1 MKKQNAA
8 YSVLFRITKLL
19 VAVIIIMLIYIA
31 SLKSYDFG
39 YRIFSERPVSMAPG
53 MDITVEIKS
62 GMNTDA
68 ISDLLE
74 EKGVIRDAL
83 IFKIQNRFS
92 HYYGEF
98 QAGTYTL
105 NNSMDNEEIM
115 AILSGEVSQ
124 EQ

>member
-1 MKKQNAA
+1 MKKQNTV
-8 YSVLFRITKLL
+8 YSVLFRITRLL
-19 VAVIIIMLIYIA
+19 MAVIIIMLIYMA
-31 SLKSYDFG
+31 SLKAYDFG

-53 MDITVEIKS
+53 KDITVEIKS
-62 GMNTDA
+62 GMSTDV
-68 ISDLLE
+68 ICDLLE

-92 HYYGEF
+92 HYYGDF

-124 EQ
+124 E

>member
-1 MKKQNAA
+1 
-8 YSVLFRITKLL
+8 
-19 VAVIIIMLIYIA
+19 
-31 SLKSYDFG
+31 
-39 YRIFSERPVSMAPG
+39 MAPG
-53 MDITVEIKS
+53 MDVTVEIKS

-68 ISDLLE
+68 ISNLLE

-92 HYYGEF
+92 HYHGEF

-105 NNSMDNEEIM
+105 NTSMDNEEIM

-124 EQ
+124 E

>member
-1 MKKQNAA
+1 MF
-8 YSVLFRITKLL
+8 FRITKLL

-39 YRIFSERPVSMAPG
+39 YRIFAERPVSMEPGKDVVVVIEPG
-53 MDITVEIKS
+53 MNS
-62 GMNTDA
+62 GA

-98 QAGTYTL
+98 QAGTFTL
-105 NNSMDNEEIM
+105 NTSMDNEEIM

-124 EQ
+124 E

>member
-1 MKKQNAA
+1 MEKQSTA
-8 YSVLFRITKLL
+8 YSVFFRITKLL

-39 YRIFSERPVSMAPG
+39 YRIFAERPVSMEPGKDVVVVIEPG
-53 MDITVEIKS
+53 MNS
-62 GMNTDA
+62 GA

-98 QAGTYTL
+98 QAGTFTL
-105 NNSMDNEEIM
+105 NTSMDNEEIM

-124 EQ
+124 E

>member
-8 YSVLFRITKLL
+8 YSVFYRITRLL

-31 SLKSYDFG
+31 SLKAYDFG

-53 MDITVEIKS
+53 TDVTVEIKS
-62 GMNTDA
+62 GMNTEA
-68 ISDLLE
+68 IANLLE
-74 EKGVIRDAL
+74 EQGVIRDAL
-83 IFKIQNRFS
+83 IFQVQNRFS

-105 NNSMDNEEIM
+105 NTSMDNDEIM

-124 EQ
+124 E

>member
-8 YSVLFRITKLL
+8 ISVLFRITKLL
-19 VAVIIIMLIYIA
+19 AAVIIIMLIYLA
-31 SLKSYDFG
+31 SLKAYDFG

-53 MDITVEIKS
+53 KDITVEIKS
-62 GMNTDA
+62 GMSTDV
-68 ISDLLE
+68 ICDLLE

-115 AILSGEVSQ
+115 AILSGEASQ
-124 EQ
+124 E

>member
-1 MKKQNAA
+1 MKNQKAA
-8 YSVLFRITKLL
+8 YSVIFRITKLL
-19 VAVIIIMLIYIA
+19 AAVIIIMLIYIA

-53 MDITVEIKS
+53 MDVTVEIKS

-68 ISDLLE
+68 ISNLLE

-92 HYYGEF
+92 HYHGEF

-105 NNSMDNEEIM
+105 NTSMDNEEIM

-124 EQ
+124 E